1 MSYLEGAHG
10 LVALVL
16 LCGLLFAEET
26 GVPIPFAPGE
36 ICLVAG
42 GLLIA
47 TGDLNAYLFVP
58 LAILSCLA
66 GSLVGYSWANFVGE
80 RGLTAA
86 AERLGQQRRLE
97 RVAGRIRAAGPLQV
111 GVTRLIPGLRIYTSL
126 VAGAARVPRRA
137 FLGGVVPATIV
148 WVLFFTVLGSVV
160 GIPVERFLTSIARL
174 VFEGTLLLVIGI
186 GTYLAARWVPGHRS
200 SALARLPAPL
210 RVALAIVMDL
220 AVVVTLIAG
229 LEWFLRRVLG
239 VAIINVGISLALVT
253 AGTIIAYLVVARW
266 GLGATAGEALLGI
279 TYRRRA
285 DQAGIDGSAEVPA
298 ALRAASRRFRV
309 LGDERRLQLLGLL
322 LVGERTPE
330 DLARHL
336 GLPLGE
342 VLGHLGRLERAG
354 LVQQTGEGA
363 DRRYGVSDAEVGSA
377 LARLLDLEDPSAG
390 RQPPDDP
397 GG

>member
-1 MSYLEGAHG
+1 MSYLEGTHG

-16 LCGLLFAEET
+16 LCVLLFAEET

-47 TGDLNAYLFVP
+47 TGNLDAYLFVP
-58 LAILSCLA
+58 LAIVSCLA

-86 AERLGQQRRLE
+86 AGRLRQERRLDRVAE
-97 RVAGRIRAAGPLQV
+97 RVRAAGPLQV

-126 VAGAARVPRRA
+126 VAGAASVPRRA
-137 FLGGVVPATIV
+137 FLGGVVPATV
-148 WVLFFTVLGSVV
+148 LWVLFFTVLGGVV

-174 VFEGTLLLVIGI
+174 VFEGTLLLVIGL

-200 SALARLPAPL
+200 SALGRLPTPL
-210 RVALAIVMDL
+210 RMVLAILMDV

-239 VAIINVGISLALVT
+239 IAIFSVGLSLALVT
-253 AGTIIAYLVVARW
+253 AGTIIAYLVIARR

-279 TYRRRA
+279 TYRQNPLDRRPA
-285 DQAGIDGSAEVPA
+285 DGGAQVPHGV
-298 ALRAASRRFRV
+298 RAASRRFRV

-322 LVGERTPE
+322 LDDDRTAD
-330 DLARHL
+330 DLARLL
-336 GLPLGE
+336 GLPLGD

-354 LVQQTGEGA
+354 LVRSEG
-363 DRRYGVSDAEVGSA
+363 DDSGRRYRVSGSSVGEA
-377 LARLLDLEDPSAG
+377 VAHLLEE
-390 RQPPDDP
+390 PPDDP
-397 GG
+397 GPHEDGVE

>member
-58 LAILSCLA
+58 LAIVSCLA
-66 GSLVGYSWANFVGE
+66 GSLVGYSWANFVGD

-86 AERLGQQRRLE
+86 AERLRQEGRVT
-97 RVAGRIRAAGPLQV
+97 RVAERIRAAGPLQI

-126 VAGAARVPRRA
+126 VAGAASVPRRV
-137 FLGGVVPATIV
+137 FLGGVVPATVV
-148 WVLFFTVLGSVV
+148 WVLFFTILGGVV

-174 VFEGTLLLVIGI
+174 VFEGTLLIVIGL

-200 SALARLPAPL
+200 SALGRLPTPV
-210 RVALAIVMDL
+210 RIVLAILMDL

-239 VAIINVGISLALVT
+239 VAIVNVGISLALVT

-279 TYRRRA
+279 TYRQHPA
-285 DQAGIDGSAEVPA
+285 DGGERDGGAEVPQA
-298 ALRAASRRFRV
+298 VRAASRRFRV

-322 LVGERTPE
+322 LEHERTAD
-330 DLARHL
+330 DLARLL
-336 GLPLGE
+336 GLSLGD

-354 LVQQTGEGA
+354 LVRSVGDGPA
-363 DRRYGVSDAEVGSA
+363 RVYRVSGSSVGGA
-377 LARLLDLEDPSAG
+377 LAHLLQ
-390 RQPPDDP
+390 QPPDDP
-397 GG
+397 GPHEDPGE